1 MIMFGSFLPSLGW
14 LAPPKFTRVWEPTL
28 LWNHFTSNPE
38 IAGVIA
44 PALFTTII
52 VSPSQSPFLVSLQA
66 GFIARW
72 YEHVPIDPA
81 TCNRCAERTPER
93 GTRRTP
99 NRCPPDRRN
108 TGACGRDARSVA
120 WVLGFR
126 WPSLVATR
134 PQRHPL
140 RKQDD

>member
-1 MIMFGSFLPSLGW
+1 MPTVSDSSLSQYRH
-14 LAPPKFTRVWEPTL
+14 L
-28 LWNHFTSNPE
+28 TSNPE

-81 TCNRCAERTPER
+81 TCNRCAR
-93 GTRRTP
+93 GILREVLDELP
-99 NRCPPDRRN
+99 I
-108 TGACGRDARSVA
+108 VA
-120 WVLGFR
+120 LRIVEIPALAVGMRVRWRGVLVSG
-126 WPSLVATR
+126 
-134 PQRHPL
+134 
-140 RKQDD
+140 